1 MTAAGKK
8 LAAAGLASLGLASV
22 VRDGAPTPFR
32 DIHRVLLILQK
43 LELPHALIGGWAVIA
58 WGYLRASEDIDLMVD
73 LPASQRRELLAALAE
88 DYEPQWRDGGQD
100 DPIPS
105 MIRAQPRSAGHF
117 PVDIILPR
125 GRVDRAAISRAVSI
139 TAEGIAIPIVRP
151 EDLIAM
157 KLEAGGGQDDEDAQ
171 RLLDVLKGRLDE
183 MMLQEAC
190 KSRKVLDRLAL
201 LRR

>member
-8 LAAAGLASLGLASV
+8 LAAAGLASHGLASV

-43 LELPHALIGGWAVIA
+43 LKLPHVLIGGWAVIA

-73 LPASQRRELLAALAE
+73 LPSSQRSELLAALAE
-88 DYEPQWRDGGQD
+88 DYKPEWHAGGQD
-100 DPIPS
+100 DPIPG
-105 MIRAQPRSAGHF
+105 MIRAQPRSAGDF
-117 PVDIILPR
+117 PVDLILPR

-139 TAEGIAIPIVRP
+139 TAEGITIPIARP

-157 KLEAGGGQDDEDAQ
+157 KLEAGGGQDYEDAQ

-190 KSRKVLDRLAL
+190 KSRKVLDRLAF